1 MFAATAATF
10 LAASSSL
17 PLFAAAQ
24 SAASIAY
31 TPVTG
36 ACPSGFTLIRQTGQ
50 PGNQTLGAEETA
62 YISGRK
68 ENALP
73 TAWKTYLTNLQ
84 ATNATLPSYVTSILS
99 GENSGDYPNF
109 GIACSGGGWRATMFG
124 AGVLN
129 FLDGRN
135 TSAVTLGTG
144 GLLQAAQ
151 YLSGLSGGANLVG
164 SLAQADF
171 PTIEMLAFGE
181 NTTDPTT
188 AYGGWLAQINQQD
201 PYTNQTLNNE
211 YVQDLIDEIA
221 GKYHA
226 GFAVSYN
233 DVTSRDNGRHF
244 VNGTDAANFFDDTLV
259 HGAGY
264 TWSGVANVST
274 IQAYQQPFPILV
286 ATLLSPN
293 GNMSNLIPGGTFIV
307 PQSNPIME
315 MNIYELGSYDP
326 TLAAFTPMK
335 YLGTTNES
343 VCVTNYDQIGTV
355 VGASGDWNTIY
366 NTSEA
371 TLVSSYVYPVVT
383 ALNATLPQTDIVLD
397 SAVFENSF
405 NSPTMRGQFIDA
417 DETIIMMSDG
427 ASNGE
432 AVPLQPLLVKA
443 RGLDTIL
450 AVDSNQDYA
459 TEYWSAGGSLI
470 NVQSRIKTLFP
481 TAYNFPPVPTNTSE
495 FIAQNLSTRPTFFGC
510 DTTSTD
516 DSITP
521 LIIYLANGG
530 PPRNGQTPL
539 TNQQPGNVS
548 IAETQAILD
557 QVYDI
562 AMQGYPTDATE
573 VNDPEWP
580 ACLACAVV
588 DRARERLGTA
598 RSGICET
605 CMDRYCWNG
614 STEGLV
620 ATTSGAAA
628 TASMGVWGL
637 IGAGFLMVLVGYF

>member
-1 MFAATAATF
+1 MLATL
-10 LAASSSL
+10 LAASTSL
-17 PLFAAAQ
+17 PLLAAAQ
-24 SAASIAY
+24 SAANLAY

-36 ACPSGFTLIRQTGQ
+36 ACPAGFTLVRQAGT
-50 PGNQTLGAEETA
+50 PGNQTLSPDEAA

-68 ENALP
+68 SNVLP
-73 TAWKTYLTNLQ
+73 NAWKTYLANLQ
-84 ATNATLPSYVTSILS
+84 ATNATLPAYVSSILG
-99 GENSGDYPNF
+99 GESNGEYPNF

-129 FLDGRN
+129 FLDARN
-135 TSAVTLGTG
+135 TSAATLGTG

-171 PTIEMLAFGE
+171 PPIEILAFGD
-181 NTTDPTT
+181 NSADPTN
-188 AYGGWLAQINQQD
+188 AWGGWLAQINQQD
-201 PYTNQTLNNE
+201 PYTNATMNDE
-211 YVQDLIDEIA
+211 YIQELIEEIS

-244 VNGTDAANFFDDTLV
+244 VNGTTADNFADNTLL

-264 TWSGVANVST
+264 LWSAVANVST
-274 IQAYQQPFPILV
+274 FASYSQPFPILV

-293 GNMSNLIPGGTFIV
+293 GNMSTLIPGGTFIV

-315 MNIYELGSYDP
+315 MNVYEMGSYDP
-326 TLAAFTPMK
+326 TLAAFAPMK

-366 NTSEA
+366 NTSES
-371 TLVSSYVYPVVT
+371 TLVNSYVYPVVT
-383 ALNATLPQTDIVLD
+383 ALNATLPQTNIVLD
-397 SAVFENSF
+397 SAVFANPF
-405 NSPTMRGQFIDA
+405 NGAAMKGQFIDA
-417 DETIIMMSDG
+417 EESIIMMSDG
-427 ASNGE
+427 ASDGE

-470 NVQSRIKTLFP
+470 NVQNRISTLFP
-481 TAYNFPPVPTNTSE
+481 TAYSFPPVPTNTSE
-495 FIAQNLSTRPTFFGC
+495 FIAQNLSTRPSFFGC
-510 DTTSTD
+510 DSSTEA
-516 DSITP
+516 P
-521 LIIYLANGG
+521 LVIYLANGG

-548 IAETQAILD
+548 LAETQAILD

-562 AMQGYPTDATE
+562 AAQGYPTDATALT
-573 VNDPEWP
+573 DPEWP

-588 DRARERLGTA
+588 DRARNRTGTE
-598 RSGICET
+598 RSGVCAT
-605 CMDRYCWNG
+605 CMTRYCWDG
-614 STEGLV
+614 STLGLE
-620 ATTSGAAA
+620 ATTTGGASALSRSGWGAA
-628 TASMGVWGL
+628 GL
-637 IGAGFLMVLVGYF
+637 AAVSLFAVVGGYL